1 MSKLYSLWL
10 LSAIWVL
17 AVCAVGVVLG
27 ISGWRGTLMF
37 ALAGAA
43 PILIARHFW
52 RVPEPSLSQ
61 RIQRE
66 LR

>member
-1 MSKLYSLWL
+1 MYTLKSLWL
-10 LSAIWVL
+10 VSAISLFVVCAAAILLGVSSWGVGLTLVL
-17 AVCAVGVVLG
+17 AGV
-27 ISGWRGTLMF
+27 
-37 ALAGAA
+37 A